1 MLITSFA
8 IMPQPVSTPKRSRL
22 QLLGEKFMAI
32 LVVINTGLAIFDLS
46 YLQARDSYLWL
57 DVNLQHVQPS
67 SKKQYLANVDALQ
80 QVLKQEGLDSA
91 KATSLLQVIRQD
103 SVRIFLDNPSFQI
116 VNKNGTLSE
125 IKHRFRQQVGLK
137 DFKQALETFWSR
149 EYFAKHGWQES
160 LEFFNLKVRYLVS
173 MYEPVLGY
181 DSIKGIEP
189 YIDTE
194 LYLRKV
200 AELRANLELHG
211 LNAREVNPMLADL
224 RDLSTKLIDNNY
236 FERSQRNGT
245 LEEIKHRLKKHVFR
259 NDPGNRSELTPMLQ
273 LLDSIGVLDLLAPEL
288 LWSNLSSTEAFTR
301 FWSYPNFEAGGW
313 QTELDFF
320 DRQISF
326 LMRSNYYRHVAVNN
340 KPVDRYW
347 LVDLPWAILFGC
359 ELLIRVIAMRRQ
371 EKTSLGVALGRRWYD
386 LFLLLPFL
394 APLRIITA
402 LIRLDRADLISFAK
416 IRAFLRLGLVT
427 SFAEEL
433 TQAVVGRVI
442 DRLQTSVVQGGLQ
455 RAILK
460 RDNKPKSTYVN
471 LNATNEIKAIANRL
485 IEIVTCRVLPEIK
498 TDLESWL
505 DYQVDKAMHKS
516 SLYQKIAR
524 VPLLK
529 RLPKKIKDNL
539 VKQIVTLISENPQ
552 KSYLASQIAIPDA
565 VSEELQKRLIEKFIG
580 KLQLELEQGNALEEI
595 ESLLGDLLE
604 EIKINYLNRSTEDSI
619 KKLKPAL

>member
-1 MLITSFA
+1 
-8 IMPQPVSTPKRSRL
+8 
-22 QLLGEKFMAI
+22 MAT
-32 LVVINTGLAIFDLS
+32 LVVVNTALAIFDLS
-46 YLQARDSYLWL
+46 YLETRDSYLWL
-57 DVNLQHVQPS
+57 DVNLQQVQPS
-67 SKKQYLANVDALQ
+67 RKKQYLANVDALQ

-91 KATSLLQVIRQD
+91 KAKSLLQVIRQD
-103 SVRIFLDNPSFQI
+103 SVRIFYDDPSFQ
-116 VNKNGTLSE
+116 VMNKNGTLHE
-125 IKHRFRQQVGLK
+125 IQLRFRQQVGIK
-137 DFKQALETFWSR
+137 EFNKAIETFWSQ
-149 EYFAKHGWQES
+149 EYLAKQGWQEQ

-181 DSIKGIEP
+181 DSVKGIEP
-189 YIDTE
+189 FTDTE

-211 LNAREVNPMLADL
+211 LNARGVNPLLADL
-224 RDLSTKLIDNNY
+224 RNLSAKLIDNNY

-245 LEEIKHRLKKHVFR
+245 FEEIKHRLKRHVFR
-259 NDPGNRSELTPMLQ
+259 NEHGNTSELTPTLQ

-288 LWSNLSSTEAFTR
+288 LWSNLSSTEAFKR
-301 FWSYPNFEAGGW
+301 FWSYPNFQSGGW
-313 QTELDFF
+313 QAEMDFF

-326 LMRSNYYRHVAVNN
+326 MLRSNYYRHVAVNN

-347 LVDLPWAILFGC
+347 LVDLPWAILFGV
-359 ELLIRVIAMRRQ
+359 ELLIRIIAMRRT
-371 EKTSLGVALGRRWYD
+371 EKISVWSALARRWYD

-416 IRAFLRLGLVT
+416 IRAFLRLGLVS

-433 TQAVVGRVI
+433 TQTVVSRAI

-455 RAILK
+455 RALLK
-460 RDNKPKSTYVN
+460 REDKPKSTYVD

-529 RLPKKIKDNL
+529 RLPQRIKNNL

-552 KSYLASQIAIPDA
+552 KSYLASQVAVPDT
-565 VSEELQKRLIEKFIG
+565 VSEELQKRLVEKFIG

-604 EIKINYLNRSTEDSI
+604 EIKINYLNRATDDNI
-619 KKLKPAL
+619 KKLKPAP

>member
-1 MLITSFA
+1 
-8 IMPQPVSTPKRSRL
+8 
-22 QLLGEKFMAI
+22 MAA
-32 LVVINTGLAIFDLS
+32 LVVVNATLAIFDLS
-46 YLQARDSYLWL
+46 YLEARDGYLWL
-57 DVNLQHVQPS
+57 DINLQHAQPS
-67 SKKQYLANVDALQ
+67 RKKQYLANVDALQ
-80 QVLKQEGLDSA
+80 QLLKQEGIDSE
-91 KATSLLQVIRQD
+91 KVTLLLQTIRQD
-103 SVRIFLDNPSFQI
+103 SLRIFLDDPPFQ
-116 VNKNGTLSE
+116 VMNKNGTLSE
-125 IKHRFRQQVGLK
+125 IQNRFRQRVGSK

-149 EYFAKHGWQES
+149 EYFAKQGWQTQ

-181 DSIKGIEP
+181 DAVKGIEP
-189 YIDTE
+189 YTDTE

-200 AELRANLELHG
+200 AELRAVLELHG
-211 LNAREVNPMLADL
+211 LSAREVNPLLADL
-224 RDLSTKLIDNNY
+224 RDLSTKLIANNY
-236 FERSQRNGT
+236 FERSQRSGT
-245 LEEIKHRLKKHVFR
+245 LEEIKHRLKRHVFR
-259 NDPGNRSELTPMLQ
+259 NDLSNRSELTPALQ

-301 FWSYPNFEAGGW
+301 FWSYPNFQAGGW
-313 QTELDFF
+313 QTEMDFF
-320 DRQISF
+320 DRQISL

-347 LVDLPWAILFGC
+347 LVDLPWAILFGV
-359 ELLIRVIAMRRQ
+359 ELLIRIITMRRQ
-371 EKTSLGVALGRRWYD
+371 EKISVWAALGRRWYD
-386 LFLLLPFL
+386 LFLLVPSL
-394 APLRIITA
+394 AALRIITA
-402 LIRLDRADLISFAK
+402 LIRLDRANMISLAK
-416 IRAFLRLGLVT
+416 IRTFLRLGFVS

-433 TQAVVGRVI
+433 TQAVVSRGI

-455 RAILK
+455 RALLQ
-460 RDNKPKSTYVN
+460 RESKPKSTYVD

-529 RLPKKIKDNL
+529 RLPQKIKNNL
-539 VKQIVTLISENPQ
+539 VKQIVALISENPQ
-552 KSYLASQIAIPDA
+552 KSYLASQVAVPDA

-595 ESLLGDLLE
+595 ESLLSDLLE
-604 EIKINYLNRSTEDSI
+604 EIKINYLNRSTNDTI
-619 KKLKPAL
+619 KKLNPVP

>member
-1 MLITSFA
+1 MQ
-8 IMPQPVSTPKRSRL
+8 QPAFSPKRSRL
-22 QLLGEKFMAI
+22 QLLGERFMAV
-32 LVVINTGLAIFDLS
+32 LVVVNAALAIFDLS
-46 YLQARDSYLWL
+46 YLEARDGYVWL
-57 DVNLQHVQPS
+57 DVNLQHAQPS
-67 SKKQYLANVDALQ
+67 RRKQYLANVDALQ

-91 KATSLLQVIRQD
+91 KATSLLQTIRQD
-103 SVRIFLDNPSFQI
+103 SVRIFLDDPSFQ
-116 VNKNGTLSE
+116 VLSKNGTLGE
-125 IKHRFRQQVGLK
+125 IQQKFRQQVGLK
-137 DFKQALETFWSR
+137 DFKRAIETFWSR
-149 EYFAKHGWQES
+149 EYLAQKGWEGQ

-189 YIDTE
+189 YINTE

-200 AELRANLELHG
+200 AELRAVLELHG
-211 LNAREVNPMLADL
+211 LNAREVNPLLADL
-224 RDLSTKLIDNNY
+224 RDLSTKLLDNNY
-236 FERSQRNGT
+236 FERSQRQGT
-245 LEEIKHRLKKHVFR
+245 LEEIKHRLKRHVFR

-288 LWSNLSSTEAFTR
+288 LWSNLSSTEAFKR
-301 FWSYPNFEAGGW
+301 FWSYPSFQAGGW

-347 LVDLPWAILFGC
+347 LVDLPWAILFGL
-359 ELLIRVIAMRRQ
+359 ELLIRVMVMRRQ
-371 EKTSLGVALGRRWYD
+371 EKISIWAALGRRWYD
-386 LFLLLPFL
+386 LFLLLPSL

-402 LIRLDRADLISFAK
+402 LIRLDQVGLISLAK
-416 IRAFLRLGLVT
+416 IRTFLRLGLVT

-433 TQAVVGRVI
+433 TQAVISRVI

-455 RAILK
+455 RALLK
-460 RDNKPKSTYVN
+460 RENKPKSTYVD
-471 LNATNEIKAIANRL
+471 LNATNEIKAISDRL

-516 SLYQKIAR
+516 SLYQKIGR

-529 RLPKKIKDNL
+529 RLPQKIKNNL

-552 KSYLASQIAIPDA
+552 KSYEASQVAVPDA

-580 KLQLELEQGNALEEI
+580 KLQLELDQGKALEEI

-604 EIKINYLNRSTEDSI
+604 EIKINYLNRSTDNDSI
-619 KKLKPAL
+619 KKLKPAP